1 MRIEVD
7 KIAGMGGGF
16 AHAYA
21 PEEIALDDEYARLT
35 SPPEIRARIKRHGER
50 VELRGHLSARTE
62 VDCDRC
68 LKTINLPVETNFEA
82 VYLPAAS
89 IGSNSDDDAV
99 EEAELQIEDLN
110 VSTFDGETIDV
121 DELVREQILLAL
133 PVRALCAEDC
143 QGLCPACGA
152 DKNIDT
158 SCNCAQTEIDP
169 RWAALKD
176 LQF

>member
-7 KIAGMGGGF
+7 KIVEIGGGF

-21 PEEIALDDEYARLT
+21 PEEIALDDEHARLT
-35 SPPEIRARIKRHGER
+35 SPTEMRARIKRHGER
-50 VELRGHLSARTE
+50 VELRGHLSARAE
-62 VDCDRC
+62 VECDRC

-82 VYLPAAS
+82 VYVPAAS
-89 IGSNSDDDAV
+89 INCDNAV

-121 DELVREQILLAL
+121 DELVREQILLSL

-143 QGLCPACGA
+143 QGLCPTCGA

-158 SCNCAQTEIDP
+158 PCNCAQTEIDP